1 MTSISSISVDMMSVL
16 VFILVTILCYVNVL
30 GQDLN
35 ATIIPKGSDGA
46 NPVIAAVVN
55 ATNVEF
61 YCRVTRDGALR
72 QTQWT
77 LIRPGMSNTIITFQ
91 LNGAGNVGFENFFVE
106 DNVVPNSR
114 TNFTII
120 EFYSTFDNTQIG
132 CGSGGQIAARF
143 DLKLISMSS
152 LHHYNVYII
161 NIFRTSHTSSSV
173 YPTVCDRE
181 HYLFI

>member
-1 MTSISSISVDMMSVL
+1 MAVL
-16 VFILVTILCYVNVL
+16 TFVLLTILYVNVL

-55 ATNVEF
+55 ASNVEL
-61 YCRVTRDGALR
+61 YCKVTRNRDLR

-106 DNVVPNSR
+106 DNIVPNSR
-114 TNFTII
+114 TNLTII

-132 CGSGGQIAARF
+132 CGLSGEIAARF
-143 DLKLISMSS
+143 DLKLISRSS
-152 LHHYNVYII
+152 L
-161 NIFRTSHTSSSV
+161 
-173 YPTVCDRE
+173 
-181 HYLFI
+181 YLFLGFYY

>member
-1 MTSISSISVDMMSVL
+1 MTSINSIAVDMMSVR
-16 VFILVTILCYVNVL
+16 VFILLTILCYVL

-55 ATNVEF
+55 ASNVEF
-61 YCRVTRDGALR
+61 YCRVTRNGNLR

-91 LNGAGNVGFENFFVE
+91 LNGAVNVGFENFFVE
-106 DNVVPNSR
+106 DNIVTSSR

-132 CGSGGQIAARF
+132 CGSGGDIAARF

-161 NIFRTSHTSSSV
+161 NIFRPSYTSSSV
-173 YPTVCDRE
+173 YSTVCDRE

>member
-1 MTSISSISVDMMSVL
+1 MTSINSISVDMMSVL
-16 VFILVTILCYVNVL
+16 VFILLTILSYVL

-35 ATIIPKGSDGA
+35 ATIIPKGSDGT

-55 ATNVEF
+55 DSNVEF
-61 YCRVTRDGALR
+61 YCRVTRNGDLR

-91 LNGAGNVGFENFFVE
+91 LNGAGNVGFKNFFVE
-106 DNVVPNSR
+106 DNIVTSSR

-132 CGSGGQIAARF
+132 CGSGAARF

-152 LHHYNVYII
+152 LHHYKIFNI
-161 NIFRTSHTSSSV
+161 NILRPSYTSSILYS
-173 YPTVCDRE
+173 TVCDRE

>member
-1 MTSISSISVDMMSVL
+1 ML
-16 VFILVTILCYVNVL
+16 TILSYVL

-35 ATIIPKGSDGA
+35 ATIIPKGSDGT

-55 ATNVEF
+55 ASNVEF
-61 YCRVTRDGALR
+61 YCRVTRLSDGALR

-106 DNVVPNSR
+106 DNIVTSSR

-132 CGSGGQIAARF
+132 CGSGGKIAARF

-152 LHHYNVYII
+152 LHHYNIYII
-161 NIFRTSHTSSSV
+161 NIFRTSYTSSSV
-173 YPTVCDRE
+173 YSTVCDGE